1 MINSTQQIILC
12 GDVSVEEDTNVLGDM
27 VVRFAVDHREVIVR
41 KLHDNLVKRDHHRF
55 YLKVSGILV
64 LG

>member
-1 MINSTQQIILC
+1 MW
-12 GDVSVEEDTNVLGDM
+12 VVAVEEDTNVLGDM